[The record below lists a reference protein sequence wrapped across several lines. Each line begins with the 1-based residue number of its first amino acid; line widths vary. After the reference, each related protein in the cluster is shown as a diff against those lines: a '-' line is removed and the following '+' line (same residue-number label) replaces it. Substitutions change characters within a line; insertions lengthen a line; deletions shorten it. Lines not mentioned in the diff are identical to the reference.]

1 MAHTDSTSF
10 RRGAWLVF
18 PATCLG
24 LMLSLPAGAAPTLG
38 ETQLHDRDGGKVGEI
53 TMAETPNGVLLYA
66 KLDGLPSGVH
76 AFHLHETGVCEPPF
90 KSAGGHLSSETLNA
104 HGYLREAGPHL
115 GDMPNIHVPD
125 NGRLNLEVMTR
136 VSDMDTQIFDEDG
149 AAVVVHQGPDDY
161 QSQPAGAAGPRIA
174 CGVIEQLN

>member
-1 MAHTDSTSF
+1 MPHTNSTSF
-10 RRGAWLVF
+10 RRHAWLVL

-24 LMLSLPAGAAPTLG
+24 MLLSLPAGATATLG
-38 ETQLHDRDGGKVGEI
+38 ESQLHDRDGNKVGEI

-76 AFHLHETGVCEPPF
+76 AFHLHETGLCEPPF
-90 KSAGGHLSSETLNA
+90 KSAGGHLTGETPRA
-104 HGYLREAGPHL
+104 HGYIPEAGPHL

-125 NGRLNLEVMTR
+125 SGQLNLEVMTR
-136 VSDMDTQIFDEDG
+136 VSDMDAQIFDDDG
-149 AAVVVHQGPDDY
+149 AAVVIHQGPDDY

-174 CGVIEQLN
+174 CGVIEKLN